1 MASAAAHTSPFRLH
15 PPALVVQS
23 RVIKF
28 SIAVRELRD
37 AEGLNEAWL
46 QARLIARAG
55 AVYLLVSVSVVCAC
69 VCALVCMCLTSVC
82 SRVLCPPV

>member
-23 RVIKF
+23 RVVKF

-46 QARLIARAG
+46 QARLLARAG
-55 AVYLLVSVSVVCAC
+55 AVYLLLSFSVVCAC
-69 VCALVCMCLTSVC
+69 VCARACVCV
-82 SRVLCPPV
+82 